1 MVHSSHYDLMF
12 SFLLSQV
19 VVKNLVNSC
28 KCHGLSG
35 SCQLKTCWKSSPN
48 FRLVGKILKQ
58 QFRHAVLVD
67 QSNLGNGI
75 SIVPTKEAKRRRQSK
90 SATNRNRRP
99 SFTDFKNN
107 EANFWQQKQQQPLRQ
122 RQQKMQPNH
131 HQHQMHQENKIQ
143 KKQQQQPTNKK
154 RSRINDSLFFFQKSP
169 NFCEKDS
176 NSDIPGTHGRRCNQW
191 SFGSDSCTS
200 LCCGRGYYLVKEVTK
215 QRCQCR
221 FHWCCDV
228 ECQTCEQIEWISI
241 CNWWYEMKQKICE
254 HK

>member
-1 MVHSSHYDLMF
+1 
-12 SFLLSQV
+12 V
-19 VVKNLVNSC
+19 VVKNLVNQC

-48 FRLVGKILKQ
+48 FRTVGKILKQ
-58 QFRHAVLVD
+58 QFRHAILVD

-107 EANFWQQKQQQPLRQ
+107 EAKIWQQQQQHQQKQKKQQKQQQ
-122 RQQKMQPNH
+122 QQSMKSVVVSTATSSKNS
-131 HQHQMHQENKIQ
+131 
-143 KKQQQQPTNKK
+143 KKSTKK
-154 RSRINDSLFFFQKSP
+154 NGINNSLFYFQKSP

-176 NSDIPGTHGRRCNQW
+176 ISDIAGTHGRRCNQW

-215 QRCQCR
+215 QRCHCR

-241 CNWWYEMKQKICE
+241 CN
-254 HK
+254 